1 MASFPKASLRA
12 PLFAW
17 TVLFVSISNGAHGQS
32 QAQIEQSERG
42 KQLMAEQKFEA
53 AASVYRSLAQAVP
66 DNPGLLLN
74 LGMALHLAG
83 HSRQAIAPLTNAIKL
98 DSSILPA
105 WLFLGASY
113 FAAAQSPDF
122 LRRMPLP
129 LAHES
134 AGELVEMNPHT
145 IPRFAF
151 KHAEAVADMF

>member
-1 MASFPKASLRA
+1 
-12 PLFAW
+12 
-17 TVLFVSISNGAHGQS
+17 
-32 QAQIEQSERG
+32 
-42 KQLMAEQKFEA
+42 MAEQKFEA

-113 FAAAQSPDF
+113 FAATDPKRSLA
-122 LRRMPLP
+122 PLERYIGLQP
-129 LAHES
+129 EDPGAHQTLGDALLS
-134 AGELVEMNPHT
+134 
-145 IPRFAF
+145 
-151 KHAEAVADMF
+151 